1 MSLEQKIAQLIMPA
15 IRSWEGDEN
24 AVTDLSAVPELATAL
39 ARHQY
44 GGVILFG
51 SNVVETEQTYR
62 LVNDLQ
68 SNNARSADA
77 TSTSVIPYFVAAD
90 QEGGSVARLS
100 MGTRGTGSM
109 ALGATGENAAQ
120 NARDTGTVFGLELS
134 ALGINVNLAPCVDVI
149 TNLADPGMSTRVFSD
164 DPQLVADCGNEFAYG
179 VDKCGVVT
187 CFKHF
192 PGAGDGSDDPTAIML
207 TEEQLREQG
216 LFAFSSVIENGANMV
231 MTSACTFP
239 ALDDEVT
246 LADGTTKGYYPA
258 TMSPKI
264 VDGMLRGEM
273 GFDGVVMTDALEMA
287 QFFDEPETSDAI
299 LPGGR
304 ELEGCVNVAE
314 KCIAAGCD
322 ILLIPTD
329 LNSASKA
336 QWYEDYIAGIA
347 QKVASG
353 AISEQRI
360 DDSVRRILN
369 LKEMRG
375 ILCAETGGGESQN
388 VASGDFRTGDSDA
401 ENTAAQNAAQ
411 DAAGNV
417 GAQDAGARSVAAKD
431 IATQDAARGN
441 AAQDV
446 AVRGAAARD
455 AAALTAAAQ
464 VTLAEAKARV
474 GSVEHHDIERNI
486 AEQAVTLLKN
496 DGVLPLPG
504 ENVTVAILGRATT
517 DVAYISAVL
526 AELTKSG
533 AIDADARIENNVAG
547 TTSGVDEAA
556 TSIYV
561 GYYYD
566 MNNGALAYADA
577 NSKAIA
583 QAQYVVCLSA
593 TGAGLD
599 ALQDS
604 DACMQGISRAM
615 REAREAGAKFVLLS
629 NSLPVDAAR
638 FADADAIVCSYLSAG
653 LAVDPVADGESDTM
667 HAINANVPAAL
678 RAIFGAADMPG
689 TLPINVRALKKG
701 DDGAWA
707 YTDEVLFPRGSS
719 AR

>member
-375 ILCAETGGGESQN
+375 ILGAETGGGESQN

-411 DAAGNV
+411 DA
-417 GAQDAGARSVAAKD
+417 GAR
-431 IATQDAARGN
+431 G
-441 AAQDV
+441 
-446 AVRGAAARD
+446 
-455 AAALTAAAQ
+455 AAAQ

-496 DGVLPLPG
+496 DDVLPLPG

-689 TLPINVRALKKG
+689 TLPINVHALKKG